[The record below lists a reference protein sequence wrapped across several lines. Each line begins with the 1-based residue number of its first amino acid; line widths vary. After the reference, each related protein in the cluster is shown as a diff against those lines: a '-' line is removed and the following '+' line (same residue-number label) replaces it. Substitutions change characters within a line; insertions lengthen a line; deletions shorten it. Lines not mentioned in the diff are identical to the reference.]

1 MHERHIRQQHAALVI
16 IDLVNRASLVPSCR
30 DRRPCHDRRRDRG
43 QPLVLLNFALTTRL
57 IPVPSLWGR
66 DCPACSSARLSQ
78 PRQIPLLPSALRASR
93 LVNTCL
99 VGRLSHSNTA
109 MLLAQE
115 PTMSSG
121 PIAVYVSHNDKFI
134 GRTGLFCACTDY

>member
-66 DCPACSSARLSQ
+66 DWTLLSRQACSALAAETDPTFAFSPASLAASEHLLSGSTKPQ
-78 PRQIPLLPSALRASR
+78 QHRYVA
-93 LVNTCL
+93 
-99 VGRLSHSNTA
+99 G
-109 MLLAQE
+109 
-115 PTMSSG
+115 SG
-121 PIAVYVSHNDKFI
+121 TNDV
-134 GRTGLFCACTDY
+134 